1 MSYIEI
7 IALTVII
14 MWTVNFIATMISED
28 VAFYIAMGL
37 VYPLINILLYPLRAW
52 VTYSRAEGYFEK
64 HGITKLQ
71 YVLGKRVKADKED

>member
-37 VYPLINILLYPLRAW
+37 VYMPLQAALSL
-52 VTYSRAEGYFEK
+52 
-64 HGITKLQ
+64 
-71 YVLGKRVKADKED
+71 KR